1 MKEKVKYWI
10 VNVNNF
16 RIALEKIGVPHQEP
30 AHFYSVEFLK
40 IVQNY
45 NYTHSKYIIM
55 YYLPTHY
62 NNILTWDWD
71 KFDQKS
77 KIESDPAFEYQGT
90 VDMDRKEK
98 LLKIKKKLNEK

>member
-1 MKEKVKYWI
+1 
-10 VNVNNF
+10 
-16 RIALEKIGVPHQEP
+16 
-30 AHFYSVEFLK
+30 
-40 IVQNY
+40 
-45 NYTHSKYIIM
+45 M
-55 YYLPTHY
+55 YYSPTHY

-90 VDMDRKEK
+90 VDIDRKEK